1 MDPESAI
8 EDPIEPTLLGVFGR
22 SQTKCL
28 LAMATLA
35 YVTAGGG
42 KIRRYRAFVDSLC
55 ANEHLLRKW
64 GPERAAR
71 QCQEWKDLVP
81 LEPQSVIFLTDAAS

>member
-8 EDPIEPTLLGVFGR
+8 EEHIKPTLLEVFGR
-22 SQTKCL
+22 SQTKRL
-28 LAMATLA
+28 LAMATLG
-35 YVTAGGG
+35 YIIAGGG

-55 ANEHLLRKW
+55 ADESLLRKW
-64 GPERAAR
+64 NHQQAAS

-81 LEPQSVIFLTDAAS
+81 LEPQPVVILTDPGS